1 MFVESKA
8 TASRAAL
15 PQSPQQPIANDITRK
30 LSMVFGG
37 EDALPCDAVKVSE
50 QLRVVVLLELAFPR
64 PLPPHFDALIREH
77 GNNVFL
83 SVKEFSQRFNEIL
96 ARLKFFDDG

>member
-1 MFVESKA
+1 MFVESKT
-8 TASRAAL
+8 TASRATL

-30 LSMVFGG
+30 LSIVFGG

-64 PLPPHFDALIREH
+64 PLPPRFDALIREH

-83 SVKEFSQRFNEIL
+83 SVKEFSERFNEI
-96 ARLKFFDDG
+96 